1 MVYKVIGFN
10 SSNDSQIEIWTE
22 GINGIIGTA
31 KDLLLDEGYQSVT
44 VSKEKEFPGTFRGS

>member
-31 KDLLLDEGYQSVT
+31 KDLLLDEGYQSVP